1 MDATSIADLPSND
14 RPGKNNV
21 VLETREMVRED
32 LANRDPPGGQPGNSS
47 ELSQQSI
54 NRIVRGIQSAA
65 GTGMTELPSKHIPM
79 ETNHVTQDQQVKPNY
94 IPPAQNEN
102 YIEKEE
108 NIEAAIAEN
117 NSRQK
122 DTDRLDQMYEEIQ
135 LPILIML
142 LFFIFQLPFVQMKL
156 KSFLPS
162 LFMNDGNPTLSG
174 YAFKTV
180 LFGLGFYGLQK
191 ASIYLSEY

>member
-21 VLETREMVRED
+21 VLETREMVRND
-32 LANRDPPGGQPGNSS
+32 LANRAHPGEPSNSP

-122 DTDRLDQMYEEIQ
+122 GTDRLDQMYEEIQ

>member
-21 VLETREMVRED
+21 VLETREMVRND
-32 LANRDPPGGQPGNSS
+32 LANRAHPGEPSNSP

>member
-1 MDATSIADLPSND
+1 MDATSISDLPSND

-21 VLETREMVRED
+21 VLETRETVRND
-32 LANRDPPGGQPGNSS
+32 LANRGPPGGQSSNSP

-65 GTGMTELPSKHIPM
+65 GTGMTELPSRHIPM
-79 ETNHVTQDQQVKPNY
+79 ETNHVTQDEQVKPNY
-94 IPPAQNEN
+94 IPPAENEN
-102 YIEKEE
+102 YIEEE
-108 NIEAAIAEN
+108 NIESVIAEN

-122 DTDRLDQMYEEIQ
+122 GTDRLDQMYEEIQ

-156 KSFLPS
+156 KSILPS

-174 YAFKTV
+174 YAFKTL
-180 LFGLGFYGLQK
+180 LFGVGFYGLQK

>member
-21 VLETREMVRED
+21 VLETREMVRND
-32 LANRDPPGGQPGNSS
+32 LANRAPPGEPSNSP

-79 ETNHVTQDQQVKPNY
+79 ETNHVTQDPQIKPNY
-94 IPPAQNEN
+94 IPPTQNEN
-102 YIEKEE
+102 YIEEE
-108 NIEAAIAEN
+108 NIEDAIAEN

-122 DTDRLDQMYEEIQ
+122 GTDRLDQMYEEIQ

-191 ASIYLSEY
+191 ASVYLSEY

>member
-21 VLETREMVRED
+21 VLETREMVRND
-32 LANRDPPGGQPGNSS
+32 LANRAHPGEPSNSP

-102 YIEKEE
+102 YIEEE

-122 DTDRLDQMYEEIQ
+122 GTDRLDQMYEEIQ

>member
-21 VLETREMVRED
+21 VLETREMVRND
-32 LANRDPPGGQPGNSS
+32 LANRVHPGEPSNSP

-65 GTGMTELPSKHIPM
+65 GTGMTELPSRHISM
-79 ETNHVTQDQQVKPNY
+79 ETNHVTQDEQVKPNY

>member
-21 VLETREMVRED
+21 VLETREMVRND
-32 LANRDPPGGQPGNSS
+32 LANRAHPGDPPSNSP

-102 YIEKEE
+102 YIEEE

-122 DTDRLDQMYEEIQ
+122 GTDRLDQMYEEIQ

>member
-21 VLETREMVRED
+21 VLETREMVRND
-32 LANRDPPGGQPGNSS
+32 LANRAHPREPSNSP

>member
-1 MDATSIADLPSND
+1 MDATSISDLPSND

-21 VLETREMVRED
+21 VLETRETVRND
-32 LANRDPPGGQPGNSS
+32 LANRGPPCSTDQS

-65 GTGMTELPSKHIPM
+65 GTGMTELPSRHIPM
-79 ETNHVTQDQQVKPNY
+79 ETNHVTQDEQVKPNY
-94 IPPAQNEN
+94 IPPAENEN
-102 YIEKEE
+102 YIEEE
-108 NIEAAIAEN
+108 NIESVIAEN

-122 DTDRLDQMYEEIQ
+122 GTDRLDQMYEEIQ

-156 KSFLPS
+156 KSILPS

-174 YAFKTV
+174 YAFKTL
-180 LFGLGFYGLQK
+180 LFGVGFYCLQK

>member
-1 MDATSIADLPSND
+1 MDATSISDLPSND

-21 VLETREMVRED
+21 VLETRETVRND
-32 LANRDPPGGQPGNSS
+32 LANREPPSCATEQP

-65 GTGMTELPSKHIPM
+65 GTGMTELPSRHIPM
-79 ETNHVTQDQQVKPNY
+79 ETNHVTQDPQIKPNY

-102 YIEKEE
+102 YIEES
-108 NIEAAIAEN
+108 NIEDAIAEN

-122 DTDRLDQMYEEIQ
+122 GTDRLDQMYEEIQ

-156 KSFLPS
+156 KSILPS

-174 YAFKTV
+174 YAFKTL
-180 LFGLGFYGLQK
+180 LFGVGFYGLQK

>member
-21 VLETREMVRED
+21 VLETREMVRND
-32 LANRDPPGGQPGNSS
+32 LANRGPPGGPPSNSP

-122 DTDRLDQMYEEIQ
+122 GTDRLDQMYEEIQ

-156 KSFLPS
+156 QSFLPS